1 MASARNG
8 CESKVR
14 DWTCKMNTKYSNHTR
29 ETLFEEADRVVFSID
44 PVDIMVKRNVAGVDW
59 FQKLHL
65 WCVRC
70 GEKRGVGQGVR
81 HPVRHGVGRLV

>member
-1 MASARNG
+1 
-8 CESKVR
+8 
-14 DWTCKMNTKYSNHTR
+14 MNLLKLNFIATGLLLISIPSLATV
-29 ETLFEEADRVVFSID
+29 LSID

-70 GEKRGVGQGVR
+70 GEKKGVGQS
-81 HPVRHGVGRLV
+81 VRHGVGRLV